1 MFEARVIHQ
10 SPHVNR
16 HEIKYLITSIFM
28 LELYKPSKE
37 FWIVSPWIADLDI
50 LDNSLGNIS
59 SLVPSFDT
67 KKISLT
73 EYLKEI
79 SDCGTGVRI
88 ITRTKDKN
96 NRTFLNNLRYRL
108 GENKYNEI
116 VNGAIELNDLHQ
128 KGLLTDNIAVKGSMN
143 FTYRGMN
150 INIEEITAS
159 VRQEDIEGTKLNF
172 KHSFGVWYEK

>member
-1 MFEARVIHQ
+1 MSEYRVIHQ

-16 HEIKYLITSIFM
+16 HEIKYLITSVFM
-28 LELYKPSKE
+28 LELFKPSKE

-59 SLVPSFDT
+59 SLVPSFDI

-79 SDCGTGVRI
+79 VDRGTGLRI
-88 ITRTKDKN
+88 ITRTKDMN
-96 NRTFLNNLRYRL
+96 NRTFLYNLLYRF
-108 GENKYNEI
+108 GEEKYKEI
-116 VNGAIELNDLHQ
+116 VNEDIELNDLHQ
-128 KGLLTDNIAVKGSMN
+128 KGLLSDNISIKGSMN

-159 VRQEDIEGTKLNF
+159 IKPEDIEGTKLNF
-172 KHSFGVWYEK
+172 KYSFGAWYEK